1 MRQRLLAF
9 AVLLACASVLGAT
22 QTITVID
29 LAPSGRVLAEDI
41 PTLKGDNY
49 YFHRLSDG
57 TLMTLKKS
65 DVKSIYDYTLAPS
78 WARGVTEIANL
89 PMEGGGSSQAG
100 PTNARN
106 AGRTPAQG
114 VGTGFYGNVVP
125 GATTGMP
132 NSMNDYAIG
141 RTFAAP
147 PANAYQ
153 SSPGAPPQA
162 APPR

>member
-1 MRQRLLAF
+1 
-9 AVLLACASVLGAT
+9 
-22 QTITVID
+22 
-29 LAPSGRVLAEDI
+29 
-41 PTLKGDNY
+41 
-49 YFHRLSDG
+49 
-57 TLMTLKKS
+57 
-65 DVKSIYDYTLAPS
+65 
-78 WARGVTEIANL
+78 VTEIADL

-100 PTNARN
+100 PKNARN
-106 AGRTPAQG
+106 AGRAPSA

-125 GATTGMP
+125 GATIGMP
-132 NSMNDYAIG
+132 NSTNDYAIG

>member
-1 MRQRLLAF
+1 MRQRLLVF
-9 AVLLACASVLGAT
+9 AVLLACASSLWAA
-22 QTITVID
+22 QTITVIE
-29 LAPSGRVLAEDI
+29 LAPTGRILAEDT
-41 PTLKGDNY
+41 PTLRGDSY

-65 DVKSIYDYTLAPS
+65 DVKSIYDHTLAPS

-100 PTNARN
+100 PTNARMV
-106 AGRTPAQG
+106 GRSTASSG
-114 VGTGFYGNVVP
+114 IGTGFYGNVVP
-125 GATTGMP
+125 GATIGMP
-132 NSMNDYAIG
+132 NSTGDYVVG

-147 PANAYQ
+147 PASAYE

-162 APPR
+162 PR